1 MPIALEFLVHYGYV
15 ILFLWVMIEQLG
27 VPIPSMPLL
36 ITAGTLTATHKLN
49 LGLVVLS
56 IVLGSIV
63 ADTVWYFLGKRF
75 GGAVVRL
82 VCRLSMESAT
92 CVRRTENYFTR
103 HGAAALLVAKFVPGL
118 GTVAAPIAGQTGMSY
133 QVFALYDVGGI
144 LLWSLTITLAG
155 RFFGDVLKHN
165 PGALAW
171 TGHFAGV
178 LFVLAILG
186 FVTFRIV
193 KQRRFLEH
201 VKNSRLEP
209 DELKRMLDDGQS
221 VYIVDLRHPL
231 DYLPDPRMLPGAIRM
246 TPDRLMER
254 ADEIPLDR
262 DVVLY
267 CTCPSDASSGKMAIT
282 LRKLGVYRV
291 RPLHGGFETW
301 RDLGYP
307 LVDFVPDQLPTE
319 VA

>member
-1 MPIALEFLVHYGYV
+1 MSIALQFLVHYGYV

-27 VPIPSMPLL
+27 APIPSTPLL
-36 ITAGTLTATHKLN
+36 LTAGTLTATHKLN
-49 LGLVVLS
+49 LGLVLLA

-75 GGAVVRL
+75 GGTVVRL

-92 CVRRTENYFTR
+92 CVRRTENYFTQ
-103 HGAAALLVAKFVPGL
+103 HGAGALLLAKFIPGL
-118 GTVAAPIAGQTGMSY
+118 GTVAAPIAGQTGMAYSS
-133 QVFALYDVGGI
+133 FALYDIGGI
-144 LLWSLTITLAG
+144 LLWSLSITLVG

-171 TGHFAGV
+171 TGHFAGA
-178 LFVLAILG
+178 LFVLAIVG
-186 FVTFRIV
+186 FVVARVV
-193 KQRRFLEH
+193 KQRRFLEK
-201 VKNSRLEP
+201 VKNARLEP
-209 DELKRMLDDGQS
+209 EELMRMIDSGQN
-221 VYIVDLRHPL
+221 VFIVDLRHPL
-231 DYLPDPRMLPGAIRM
+231 DYLPDPRMLPGAIRL
-246 TPDRLMER
+246 TPDKLMER

-301 RDLGYP
+301 RDKGYP
-307 LVDFVPDQLPTE
+307 LVDFVPDSMPTE